1 MQQFL
6 RWFKRLW
13 QFCRYSRI
21 TNLLLTFF
29 ISLGWFSLLQP
40 WGSFRDPDT
49 FYHAK
54 LTDIILHG
62 TTAIGAKGV
71 TFANIFFLQNFPWLD
86 LTLLNDKFVDQHL
99 LYHLALAPFIAIFG
113 MFQGTQLATAIFAAL
128 FVTIFYY
135 ILRALHLQ
143 HPALWTFLLAVS
155 MPLSFRL
162 SLGKATPFAL
172 SFFLLGLLPLLRL
185 RSSSPRAELGSLSLQ
200 RTQLSSAVL
209 AFFSGLGFALSH
221 GGWIILLVSQVIL
234 LVTSFFFRWITQH
247 VSRNGKP
254 TSPPLRSLLLPLAF
268 DLCVLTSTLV
278 GILTGLLL
286 HPNRTNLFAFL
297 KVQVFQVA
305 IATPTSIQLG
315 LEWLPTPPI
324 QLIANLGPL
333 LMMGCV
339 VALGCLFAVHYS
351 WKKTQLETPFA
362 LAVLTT
368 ALTLFTLKSSRMV
381 EYLVPILAL
390 LFASLWSLVDVRVLL
405 QALKELL
412 KEQYEGKW
420 KKPIPR
426 WLPSLLAG
434 LLGSIFLIIIC
445 RDMRGTFLALRLSR
459 PFDRVVPIADA
470 LRQNATPGER
480 IFQDRWDSFGE
491 LFALAPQFR
500 YISGVDPTFLLASNP
515 DLARDYENARTNLEA
530 PVPAPLKTR
539 FFLIERTPSC
549 REKNQ
554 QILVKTSTALLCE
567 GSYPP

>member
-6 RWFKRLW
+6 KWFKHLW

-21 TNLLLTFF
+21 TNLLITFF
-29 ISLGWFSLLQP
+29 ISVGWFSLLQP
-40 WGSFRDPDT
+40 WGSFRDPDS

-62 TTAIGAKGV
+62 TTAIGAKGI
-71 TFANIFFLQNFPWLD
+71 TFGNLFFLQNFPWLD
-86 LTLLNDKFVDQHL
+86 MTILNEKFVDQHL
-99 LYHLALAPFIAIFG
+99 LYHVALAPFVAFFG
-113 MFQGTQLATAIFAAL
+113 MFQGMQLATVVFAAI

-135 ILRALHLQ
+135 ILRTLRFQ
-143 HPALWTFLLAVS
+143 HPGLWTFLIAAS

-172 SFFLLGLLPLLRL
+172 SFFLLGLLPLLRI
-185 RSSSPRAELGSLSLQ
+185 G
-200 RTQLSSAVL
+200 LSSRPRPPAPVLIL

-221 GGWIILLVSQVIL
+221 GGWIILLVSQVIISTASL
-234 LVTSFFFRWITQH
+234 FYRWITQH
-247 VSRNGKP
+247 ASRNGKP
-254 TSPPLRSLLLPLAF
+254 TSPSLPSLLLPLAF
-268 DLCVLTSTLV
+268 GLILLTCTVL

-286 HPNRTNLFAFL
+286 HPNRANLFEFL

-339 VALGCLFAVHYS
+339 VALGCLFALHHS

-362 LAVLTT
+362 LAVLTM

-390 LFASLWSLVDVRVLL
+390 LLAAIWTLVDVSKLPY
-405 QALKELL
+405 ALRDLVS
-412 KEQYEGKW
+412 EQYVAKC
-420 KKPIPR
+420 KKPTPS

-434 LLGSIFLIIIC
+434 LLIGIFLIIIG
-445 RDMRGTFLALRLSR
+445 RDVRGTFLALRLSR
-459 PFDRVVPIADA
+459 PFDRLLPVADE
-470 LRQNATPGER
+470 LRQRATPGER

-500 YISGVDPTFLLASNP
+500 YISGVDPTFLLAANP
-515 DLARDYENARTNLEA
+515 DLARDYENARTNSDVPR
-530 PVPAPLKTR
+530 PVLLKTK
-539 FFLIERTPSC
+539 FSLIERTPRC

-554 QILVKTSTALLCE
+554 QIQVKTNSALLCE
-567 GSYPP
+567 ETYPP

>member
-1 MQQFL
+1 MQRFPAL
-6 RWFKRLW
+6 FKHLFQRI
-13 QFCRYSRI
+13 FFRYSLL
-21 TNLLLTFF
+21 TASLLTFCL
-29 ISLGWFSLLQP
+29 SLGWFSLLQP

-71 TFANIFFLQNFPWLD
+71 TFANLFFLQNFPWLD
-86 LTLLNDKFVDQHL
+86 LTLLNDRFVDQHL
-99 LYHLALAPFIAIFG
+99 LYHLALAPFIVIFG
-113 MFQGTQLATAIFAAL
+113 MFQGAQLATAIFAAL

-135 ILRALHLQ
+135 ILRTLRLQ
-143 HPALWTFLLAVS
+143 HPGLWAFLVAVS

-185 RSSSPRAELGSLSLQ
+185 RSLSPRAELGPPVP
-200 RTQLSSAVL
+200 RTELSSVVL
-209 AFFSGLGFALSH
+209 AFLSGLGFALSH
-221 GGWIILLVSQVIL
+221 GGWIILLVSQAIL
-234 LVTSFFFRWITQH
+234 MVTSLLYRWITQYLA
-247 VSRNGKP
+247 RNIEQR
-254 TSPPLRSLLLPLAF
+254 TSPLASDLTLLT
-268 DLCVLTSTLV
+268 CTVL
-278 GILTGLLL
+278 GILTSLLL
-286 HPNRTNLFAFL
+286 HPNRVNFLEFL

-339 VALGCLFAVHYS
+339 VALGCLFALHRS

-362 LAVLTT
+362 LAVLTM

-420 KKPIPR
+420 KEPIPH

-434 LLGSIFLIIIC
+434 LLGSIFLIIIG

-459 PFDRVVPIADA
+459 PFNRVVPIADA

-500 YISGVDPTFLLASNP
+500 YISGVDPTFLLAANP
-515 DLARDYENARTNLEA
+515 DLARDYEKARINPEDPIPTL
-530 PVPAPLKTR
+530 LKTR
-539 FFLIERTPSC
+539 FFLIERTPNC